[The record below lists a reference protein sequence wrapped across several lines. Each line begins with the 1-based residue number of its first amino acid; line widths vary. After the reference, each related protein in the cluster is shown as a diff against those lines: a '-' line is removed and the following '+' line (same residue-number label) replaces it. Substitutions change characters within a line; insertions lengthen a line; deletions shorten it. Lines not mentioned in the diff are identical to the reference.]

1 MKTRGL
7 NKKIL
12 LNSPNLIPS
21 MTYKTGILSKKEL
34 VLVDIEKEMRS
45 TFKEM
50 SEFSAQLVPGKQENL
65 FLGVGIVVLQT

>member
-1 MKTRGL
+1 LAKQKGAYKLYIKKEIKTRGL

-50 SEFSAQLVPGKQENL
+50 SEFSA
-65 FLGVGIVVLQT
+65 